1 MSISVGIFYILF
13 IIYKKRAA
21 KPVDLVLVYVD
32 FWCNCGANR
41 VEKDGNYALNG
52 QYFPPYKGFSPSP
65 SNSKSDANK
74 NGPDN

>member
-52 QYFPPYKGFSPSP
+52 QYFPP
-65 SNSKSDANK
+65 
-74 NGPDN
+74 